1 MSDRNEAVQA
11 LREAARGW
19 RELGARV
26 DETVQALDRQVGGVL
41 TGDWR
46 GSGAEGFAG
55 QWALLCSAV
64 QEAVP
69 AFELAAGDLEQ
80 AADAAEQL
88 AGDHTGAGDAGIG
101 GDQLAGNEAGGS
113 DDSVSASSL
122 SRTEAHGA
130 SDGKPD
136 GAASTGGDSTSALDG
151 SVGQQLGAGLTHGS
165 LALGSDLSS
174 TGAPAES
181 PSGPSTAAPAPG
193 VGAGAGPGGSD
204 GDGPAAGV
212 LPTPMNTESVVSALA
227 KLAAT
232 IATVFE
238 RTGGGG
244 AGAGVPAL
252 PTTPYD
258 PAFLRRSEGM
268 LGESTG
274 AEPIEGGDPGDG
286 AGEGSGDRVPGE
298 GRDGSAGGGDSAG
311 SRIDSDLFPDTG
323 TDPGTGAGDRDRPDA
338 GNVDPEGADPE
349 GVDPAARRISS
360 ARAAHHAV
368 RPGLPAPLGGHA
380 RREHGGRT
388 DRGRRPR
395 RRRGRR
401 FRGPRPRRRAGRQ
414 RGRRRFGGQ
423 LVQTGWLPPRS

>member
-55 QWALLCSAV
+55 QWALLRSAV
-64 QEAVP
+64 QEALP

-88 AGDHTGAGDAGIG
+88 AGDPAGSGDAGVG
-101 GDQLAGNEAGGS
+101 GDQLAGAEPGGA
-113 DDSVSASSL
+113 DDSASAGSL

-136 GAASTGGDSTSALDG
+136 GAASDGGDSTSALD
-151 SVGQQLGAGLTHGS
+151 SFVGQRLGAGLTHGS
-165 LALGSDLSS
+165 LALDSDLSATGAPGGSSSGTS
-174 TGAPAES
+174 TGASVPGA
-181 PSGPSTAAPAPG
+181 G
-193 VGAGAGPGGSD
+193 VGSGGSE
-204 GDGPAAGV
+204 GDGPVGGG

-238 RTGGGG
+238 RTGGGAG
-244 AGAGVPAL
+244 AGAPAL

-258 PAFLRRSEGM
+258 PAFLRRSDGM

-274 AEPIEGGDPGDG
+274 AEPIEGGNPGDG
-286 AGEGSGDRVPGE
+286 AGEGPGDRAPGE
-298 GRDGSAGGGDSAG
+298 GRDGTTGGGDSAG
-311 SRIDSDLFPDTG
+311 SRIDSDLFPDT
-323 TDPGTGAGDRDRPDA
+323 DPGADPDTGTGTGDRDRPDRE
-338 GNVDPEGADPE
+338 GTDPEGVDPE
-349 GVDPAARRISS
+349 GVDPAAGS
-360 ARAAHHAV
+360 APIAGTV
-368 RPGLPAPLGGHA
+368 PGGADH
-380 RREHGGRT
+380 
-388 DRGRRPR
+388 
-395 RRRGRR
+395 
-401 FRGPRPRRRAGRQ
+401 
-414 RGRRRFGGQ
+414 
-423 LVQTGWLPPRS
+423 PPRGAFG